1 MPFSPKRIARYYTL
15 RFKRLSGDPKA
26 LALGS
31 AVGVFIG
38 ITPTLPFHTVAI
50 IGVTLLMRVSTIAAL
65 ISATVVSN
73 PLTTVP
79 QYYACWKVGD
89 FVLPDRLTWERIKE
103 ILEVLTTH
111 GIVDSLKT
119 FSHLSMDAIFVMM
132 TGGILIALPA
142 TFISYY
148 FSLRFFIKIREKR
161 RRKHLLN

>member
-1 MPFSPKRIARYYTL
+1 MPFSLKRIARYYTL
-15 RFKRLSGDPKA
+15 RFKRLRGDPRA

-38 ITPTLPFHTVAI
+38 LTPTLPLHTVAI

-65 ISATVVSN
+65 IAAAVVSN
-73 PLTTVP
+73 PLTFVP
-79 QYYACWKVGD
+79 QYYACWKVGNYL
-89 FVLPDRLTWERIKE
+89 LPERLTWERIKE
-103 ILEVLTTH
+103 VLDVLTTH
-111 GIVDSLKT
+111 GIADSLKT
-119 FSHLSMDAIFVMM
+119 VSHLSMDAVFVMM

-142 TFISYY
+142 AFISYY